1 MTVADRR
8 RRQASCRA
16 AATVDGAAG
25 GGSSRA
31 TSSRRDVFAFTLS
44 QLKGLFS
51 TCLKG
56 EAFVFLLGGTKWKD
70 NQDGCH

>member
-31 TSSRRDVFAFTLS
+31 TSSRRDVFVFTLT

-56 EAFVFLLGGTKWKD
+56 RLLFFY
-70 NQDGCH
+70 

>member
-16 AATVDGAAG
+16 VATVDGAAG

-31 TSSRRDVFAFTLS
+31 TSSRRDVFAFTLT

-51 TCLKG
+51 TPLKG
-56 EAFVFLLGGTKWKD
+56 KLLSFY
-70 NQDGCH
+70 